1 MSCEPVNLKP
11 NLNQPGQFLQRK
23 NLATKYSV
31 PQWHQMNKAKMF
43 HANRARMGAENIIDV
58 SRTAFSAYIWKL
70 FITLKMYYCT
80 QIDDIIIL
88 GNKPG
93 H

>member
-1 MSCEPVNLKP
+1 M
-11 NLNQPGQFLQRK
+11 
-23 NLATKYSV
+23 

-58 SRTAFSAYIWKL
+58 SRTDFFFLHICTFFILWK
-70 FITLKMYYCT
+70 ICYCT
-80 QIDDIIIL
+80 QIHDIIIL